1 MSELNLFEE
10 LLETTKIKLENLNEL
25 GAIIDRACDTSDID
39 ELKTIIAIHSKFC
52 DNIDN
57 SIEKTY
63 SYYLLGNAWSGVRK
77 IEHEK
82 NITKV
87 WSLEQ
92 EEVFK
97 EIYYFRKAIQQK
109 EFEKLDLSLKLAI
122 YVNLGNAFSHYGR
135 TINAIKYF
143 DKAIALKIRH
153 KDVVNHPNYFM
164 ALINKGLALEYYSQL
179 DYDSGHKEF
188 FIKFAYKNF
197 KEAVPIIDNYFK
209 NSKLDQEYYQNTK
222 ENIVSKIKWYEEQFS
237 SDELKDIDCFLNY
250 TTNFSKN
257 ENEYR
262 KWCLSNK
269 LFLNSLNDLGNYDI
283 STHDP
288 LNLPN
293 FTAKIEEGFP
303 KIVTN
308 FNQIKQE
315 YIFYRHLL
323 FEGLHGKT
331 PKYYDKET
339 SITDD
344 YDYYLYNINI
354 EKIKMAFRGFYSI
367 FDKIANFL
375 NEYFNLG
382 IDENRVDFRKIWLDK
397 NSLVVFNKTEN
408 LALRG
413 LYLISKDLFVVTKN
427 DDNSKKF
434 IEVLEPEA
442 QKINAIRNH
451 LEHKFISIKL
461 FNSEFLNIE
470 DRKRNFSISQDEL
483 EVKTIH
489 LAKLVREAL
498 IYLSFAV
505 HIENDK
511 KEVLQIQN
519 KINITD
525 KEIDQMVY
533 KLYDLSDD
541 EIKIVE
547 GV

>member
-1 MSELNLFEE
+1 MSITLSS
-10 LLETTKIKLENLNEL
+10 LNEL
-25 GAIIDRACDTSDID
+25 GAIIDNACDTNIIE
-39 ELKTIIAIHSKFC
+39 ELNTIIAIHSEFTESME
-52 DNIDN
+52 D

-109 EFEKLDLSLKLAI
+109 EFEKLDLSLQLAI

-143 DKAIALKIRH
+143 DKAIALKFWH
-153 KDVVNHPNYFM
+153 KNVVNHPNYFM

-197 KEAVPIIDNYFK
+197 KEAVPIIDNYLK

-237 SDELKDIDCFLNY
+237 SDELKDIDYFLNY

-293 FTAKIEEGFP
+293 LTTKIEEGFP

-308 FNQIKQE
+308 FNQLKQE
-315 YIFYRHLL
+315 YISYRHLL
-323 FEGLHGKT
+323 FEGLNGKT
-331 PKYYDKET
+331 PKYYDKAT

-344 YDYYLYNINI
+344 YDYNLYDINI
-354 EKIKMAFRGFYSI
+354 EKIKMTFRGFYSL

-375 NEYFNLG
+375 NDYFNLN
-382 IDENRVDFRKIWLDK
+382 IDENKVDFRKIWLEK
-397 NSLVVFNKTEN
+397 NSLVLFKQTEN

-413 LYLISKDLFVVTKN
+413 LYLISKDLFFDKN
-427 DDNSKKF
+427 NENSKEF
-434 IEVLEPEA
+434 IEVLETEA
-442 QKINAIRNH
+442 QKINEIRNH

-461 FNSEFLNIE
+461 FHSEFLHIE

-505 HIENDK
+505 HIE
-511 KEVLQIQN
+511 ES
-519 KINITD
+519 KITPVTPTLVGYFSE
-525 KEIDQMVY
+525 K
-533 KLYDLSDD
+533 
-541 EIKIVE
+541 
-547 GV
+547 